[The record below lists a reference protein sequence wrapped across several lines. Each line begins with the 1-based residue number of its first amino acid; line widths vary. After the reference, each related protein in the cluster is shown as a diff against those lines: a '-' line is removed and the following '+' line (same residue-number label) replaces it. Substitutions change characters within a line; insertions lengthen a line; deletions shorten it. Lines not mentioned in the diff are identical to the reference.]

1 MSFIRRFKNSI
12 IFIIAL
18 CMYALCMASLFLL
31 LGIENWQILE
41 ASRTS
46 VIMIFTFVVMGFL
59 LTRAYGGFDVGVR
72 KSRPIA
78 IALSLALILD
88 DIVTYIVLII
98 MNTNEANGNRVV
110 FISFG
115 FLLLSM
121 VIQVVIISV
130 FTRVGNAFYFYV
142 NPPEKTLIVVGEAS
156 EAEKVREAVSI
167 FGMRYEIYDT
177 VVKDEHNI
185 ADKIKNADSVFFY
198 DVSKESLER
207 LTELC
212 YGERTSVYI
221 NPRLTDILLHAGKEV
236 FFADLPFYHTE
247 ARHMT
252 FEQRVIKRMGDIV
265 ISLLGLIITS
275 PLFLIAAC
283 AIRREDGG
291 SVFFRQDRATVGGKV
306 FRIIKFRTMK
316 ENNGE
321 EFSVTKDDDR
331 ITNTGR
337 WLRKYRIDEL
347 PQLINILM
355 GDMSLVGPRPEMMKN
370 VEEYTAD
377 LPEFRYR
384 LRMKAGLTGY
394 AQVMGKYNT
403 TSRDKLMLDLMYI
416 ENFSIAADV
425 RILLQTMTVLFSAD
439 ESTEGFDGNRS

>member
-12 IFIIAL
+12 IGITGL
-18 CMYALCMASLFLL
+18 LMYALCMAVLFLL

-41 ASRTS
+41 MSRTS
-46 VIMIFTFVVMGFL
+46 VIMVFTFVVMGYL
-59 LTRAYGGFDVGVR
+59 LARAYGGFDVGVR
-72 KSRPIA
+72 KSRPIV
-78 IALSLALILD
+78 ISLSIALILD
-88 DIVTYIVLII
+88 DIVTYLVLII
-98 MNTNEANGNRVV
+98 MNTNDVNGKKIV
-110 FISFG
+110 FTSFG
-115 FLLLSM
+115 FLLLAM
-121 VIQVVIISV
+121 AAQILIIDI

-142 NPPEKTLIVVGEAS
+142 NPKEKALIVVGDAS

-167 FGMRYEIYDT
+167 FGRRYEIYDT

-185 ADKIKNADSVFFY
+185 AEKIKMADCVFFY
-198 DVSKESLER
+198 DVSKDSLEE

-212 YGERTSVYI
+212 YGARSSVYI
-221 NPRLTDILLHAGKEV
+221 NPSITDILLHSGKET
-236 FFADLPFYHTE
+236 FFSDLPFYHTE

-252 FEQRVIKRMGDIV
+252 FEQRVIKRLGDIV

-275 PLFLIAAC
+275 PLFLIAAI

-291 SVFFRQDRATVGGKV
+291 SIFFRQERATVGGKV

-321 EFSVTKDDDR
+321 DFSVTKNDDR
-331 ITNTGR
+331 ITSTGK
-337 WLRKYRIDEL
+337 WLRRYRIDEL
-347 PQLINILM
+347 PQLINILW

-394 AQVMGKYNT
+394 AQVMGRYNT

-416 ENFSIAADV
+416 ENFSIAGDI
-425 RILLQTMTVLFSAD
+425 RILLQTMTVLFTAE
-439 ESTEGFDGNRS
+439 ESTEAFDGDKT